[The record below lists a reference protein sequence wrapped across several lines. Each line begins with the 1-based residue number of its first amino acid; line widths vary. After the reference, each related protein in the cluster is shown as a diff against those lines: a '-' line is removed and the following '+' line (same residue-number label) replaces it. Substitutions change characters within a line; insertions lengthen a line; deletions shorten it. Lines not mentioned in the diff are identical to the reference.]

1 MNLPDFTAVILDMD
15 GLVLDTEKTYFLA
28 WQEAVRSMGFTLTN
42 EFCQKLT
49 GESYQQVER
58 LIVNELGGSFKLE
71 SFRELSSKYWRKI
84 VSEDGIAVKD
94 GFYSLLKVLQQ
105 YNIPYS
111 LATNSYLENAVE
123 CLKLAGI
130 IEYFPHIVARDQVKN
145 AKPAPDIFLQAA
157 KLLKVAIEE
166 TLVVEDSDIGV
177 QAGKSAGAFVILIP
191 STPYDGHSSEHIRL
205 KNLAR
210 LAEMIERKR
219 SRHSV

>member
-1 MNLPDFTAVILDMD
+1 MNLPDFRAVIMDMD

-28 WQEAVRSMGFTLTN
+28 WQEAIRSMGFTLTN
-42 EFCQKLT
+42 DFCRSLT
-49 GESYQQVER
+49 GQPYQQVER
-58 LIVNELGGSFKLE
+58 LIVNELGEHFKLE
-71 SFRELSSKYWRKI
+71 LFRELSSKYWHKI
-84 VSEDGIAVKD
+84 VSENGIAVKD

-145 AKPAPDIFLQAA
+145 AKPAPDIFLQTA